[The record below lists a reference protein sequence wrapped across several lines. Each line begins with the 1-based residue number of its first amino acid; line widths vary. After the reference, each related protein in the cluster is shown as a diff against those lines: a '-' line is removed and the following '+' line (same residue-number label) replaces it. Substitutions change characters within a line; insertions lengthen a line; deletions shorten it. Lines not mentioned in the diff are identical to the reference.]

1 MALRKVDTAFDHVL
15 REIEAVN
22 QTLAHQG
29 SAAFQEQ
36 HYDASLELS
45 QLGTSL
51 GQLREKV
58 AGSQQEWSSLSA
70 SLAPVLAT
78 AEAAPRSRIWTA
90 IASRANIPLMIAFI
104 LLVLGQSLLVLN
116 TDAKPVLRN
125 VAGLALHGLAALLA
139 WWSSRATPGD
149 AETAKEAPATLGR
162 RQELA
167 ILAGLVGFAAL
178 ARTLWLSSL
187 PYILDGDA
195 SAFADSARN
204 FISPNSPPL
213 FDTGWQ
219 GHTNVY
225 FFLLSW
231 PLRWFGQTIA
241 GVRTFSAFGGTLA
254 VLSMYMMGRS
264 LYGWRIGA
272 LAALVTATLPFHLV
286 FSRVG
291 TEVVHL
297 TWLMPL
303 VITLIWQG
311 WRRNA
316 AWWLIA
322 GGAVT
327 GLSQYFY
334 PGARL
339 IPLLCGVQIAAL
351 TLFPLEGARPWR
363 QGFKALGLI
372 GLGFVVIYA
381 PMIAYYLVHP
391 DTYMVRFQTVSLA
404 GSDWLERALASH
416 SRWEVLSDQVKRA
429 YGPFVYPTNGA
440 RYWFLDP
447 RYLNPLNAA
456 LLVLGL
462 FSLGSRRFIPRWLAA
477 YLAFYLLA
485 GMFLGGVLTID
496 TPMPSRY
503 VIFIPAVVLLI
514 SISLHRLLSQ
524 FDGVSGTAGRRLM
537 AGLTSLFLIFYT
549 VGNVRDYLRHDTQTI
564 WQMSPQPQIATGA
577 TRYLLSLPNQEYTVL
592 YLADGLNYFRA
603 NPSLPVLT
611 GKDGIN
617 IDANTPCEAMADQ
630 MPSGQVVI
638 IAPPSRIEELA
649 PIKARIIGAEAT
661 IMKNKK
667 GEQIAGALRFNVPPE
682 GIRPYMCGG
691 QPN

>member
-22 QTLAHQG
+22 QTLAQQG

-78 AEAAPRSRIWTA
+78 AEAAPRSRIWTT
-90 IASRANIPLMIAFI
+90 IASRANIPLMITFI

-116 TDAKPVLRN
+116 NDAKPALRN

-139 WWSSRATPGD
+139 WWSSRAKPGD
-149 AETAKEAPATLGR
+149 AEVAEEAPTALGR

-167 ILAGLVGFAAL
+167 ILAGLVAFAAL
-178 ARTLWLSSL
+178 ARTLWLTSL

-204 FISPNSPPL
+204 FISPARPPL

-231 PLRWFGQTIA
+231 PLRWFGQTIT
-241 GVRTFSAFGGTLA
+241 GVRAFSAFGGTLG
-254 VLSMYMMGRS
+254 VLCMYWMGRS
-264 LYGWRIGA
+264 LYGWRVGA
-272 LAALVTATLPFHLV
+272 LAGLVTATLPFHLV
-286 FSRVG
+286 FSRIG

-297 TWLMPL
+297 SWLMPL

-351 TLFPLEGARPWR
+351 TVFPLAGARPWR
-363 QGFKALGLI
+363 QGFKALGWI

-381 PMIAYYLVHP
+381 PMIAYYLEHP
-391 DTYMVRFQTVSLA
+391 DIYMVRFQTVSLT
-404 GSDWLERALASH
+404 GSGWLERELASH

-429 YGPFVYPTNGA
+429 YSPFVYPTNGA

-447 RYLNPLNAA
+447 EYL
-456 LLVLGL
+456 
-462 FSLGSRRFIPRWLAA
+462 SLGSRRWIPRWLAV
-477 YLAFYLLA
+477 YLAFYLVV

-503 VIFIPAVVLLI
+503 AIFIPAVVLLI
-514 SISLHRLLSQ
+514 SISLNRLLSQ
-524 FDGVSGTAGRRLM
+524 FDGASGPAARRLM
-537 AGLTSLFLIFYT
+537 VGLTCLFLLVYS
-549 VGNVRDYLRHDTQTI
+549 VGNVRDYVRHDTQTI
-564 WQMSPQPQIATGA
+564 WQMSPQPQTASSA

-603 NPSLPVLT
+603 NLSLPVLS
-611 GKDGIN
+611 GKAGSDIQP
-617 IDANTPCEAMADQ
+617 DTSCEAMADQ

-638 IAPPSRIEELA
+638 IAPPGRIAELG

-661 IMKNKK
+661 IMLNKK

-682 GIRPYMCGG
+682 GIRPYLCGG

>member
-22 QTLAHQG
+22 QTLAQQG
-29 SAAFQEQ
+29 SAAFEEQ
-36 HYDASLELS
+36 HYDDTLELS
-45 QLGTSL
+45 QLGASL

-78 AEAAPRSRIWTA
+78 AEAASPSRIWAT
-90 IASRANIPLMIAFI
+90 IASRANIPLMITFI

-116 TDAKPVLRN
+116 IDAKPALRN
-125 VAGLALHGLAALLA
+125 VVGLALHGLAALVA
-139 WWSSRATPGD
+139 WWSSPAQPAG
-149 AETAKEAPATLGR
+149 AEAADEAPAAPGR

-167 ILAGLVGFAAL
+167 ILVGLVAFAAL
-178 ARTLWLSSL
+178 ARTLWLTSL

-195 SAFADSARN
+195 SAFADSAHN
-204 FISPNSPPL
+204 FISPNGPPL

-231 PLRWFGQTIA
+231 PLRWFGQTIT
-241 GVRTFSAFGGTLA
+241 GVRAFSVFGGTLG
-254 VLSMYMMGRS
+254 VLCMYWMGRS
-264 LYGWRIGA
+264 LYGWRVGA
-272 LAALVTATLPFHLV
+272 LAGLVTATLPFHLV
-286 FSRVG
+286 FSRIG

-351 TLFPLEGARPWR
+351 TVFPLAGDRQWR
-363 QGFKALGLI
+363 QGFKALGWI
-372 GLGFVVIYA
+372 GLGFIVIYA
-381 PMIAYYLVHP
+381 PMIAYYLEHP
-391 DTYMVRFQTVSLA
+391 DAYMVRFQTVSLT
-404 GSDWLERALASH
+404 GSGWLERELASH

-429 YGPFVYPTNGA
+429 YSPFVYPTNGA

-447 RYLNPLNAA
+447 EYLSPLNAA

-462 FSLGSRRFIPRWLAA
+462 YSLGSRRWIPRWLAV
-477 YLAFYLLA
+477 YLAVYLVV

-503 VIFIPAVVLLI
+503 VIFVPAVVLLI
-514 SISLHRLLSQ
+514 SVSLNRLLSQ
-524 FDGVSGTAGRRLM
+524 FDGTSGPAARRLM
-537 AGLTSLFLIFYT
+537 VGLTSLFLLVYI
-549 VGNVRDYLRHDTQTI
+549 VGNVRDYVRHDTQTI
-564 WQMSPQPQIATGA
+564 WQMSSQPQTASSA

-592 YLADGLNYFRA
+592 YLVDPLNYFRA

-611 GKDGIN
+611 GKAGID
-617 IDANTPCEAMADQ
+617 IPADTTCEAMADQ

-638 IAPPSRIEELA
+638 IAPPSRIGELG

-661 IMKNKK
+661 IMLNKK